1 MSKPEENQPERLTEE
16 LRRQDLQHR
25 VNNLSEVMEVVS
37 REQRETT
44 DSNRPQQT
52 RWDLLQMDDSIPHSL
67 PLQGIEL
74 LPDGRQMFPS
84 QPPQVLQLSPEGQKD
99 YYEACTAYLKT
110 LESKQGPKKET

>member
-25 VNNLSEVMEVVS
+25 VNHLSEMMEVVS

-67 PLQGIEL
+67 PPPGIEL
-74 LPDGRQMFPS
+74 LPDGWLKIS
-84 QPPQVLQLSPEGQKD
+84 GSIPQVFQLSPEGQKD